1 MSKLTRSTLL
11 PLAVGVQLFAGLAF
25 PEATEVQEASKVMQE
40 AADRFL
46 SLMEEINEDQ
56 WDARAASIRHSIAE
70 EAEHVA
76 LAHQSL
82 QRQVVKAMQAP
93 AQAER
98 AKELQGKQAQVRQL
112 MLDATKR
119 AEGYKPPQKL
129 KTKPEVLEYFNA
141 AHAKAM
147 QKLREGGSA
156 LELHVLKHPSPK
168 YGDLTALQWFHYI
181 AYHNMRHCHVIE
193 TILANKESAGE

>member
-129 KTKPEVLEYFNA
+129 KTKP
-141 AHAKAM
+141 
-147 QKLREGGSA
+147 
-156 LELHVLKHPSPK
+156 PK
-168 YGDLTALQWFHYI
+168 
-181 AYHNMRHCHVIE
+181 N
-193 TILANKESAGE
+193 